1 MDKIHWASDWLA
13 NQHIDERYIEWIALG
28 IDFILL
34 ALLSLIADFLS
45 RRILVSIIHAAVK
58 RSKATWD
65 DYFFEQKVFKGIAH
79 LVPAA
84 IVYNALHYVLSDVP
98 RTIPVFEKIVV
109 VYIIVLLVTLVNR
122 TLRALENWLSQNE
135 KYTNTPVRTISQVV
149 RLLAFFGA
157 GISLISIL
165 TGTSAGAI
173 LGAFAGT
180 TAILILVFQDSIKG
194 LLANFQIH
202 MYDLVKVGDWITFSN
217 YGVDGDVLSI
227 DLTTIKVQNFDK
239 TVSTVPATAFVQDSF
254 VNWRGMSESG
264 SRRIKRNIYIDITS
278 IRHLDKG
285 LMDALIEIDLINP
298 FMIERQKEIDNANS
312 KEPSLGSN
320 LLNGRRQTNIGLYRK
335 YIELYLKNHADINN
349 DFTLMVRQLQP
360 TTEGIPVEVYC
371 FAATTDWSIYEGIM
385 SDIFDHLY
393 AATSH
398 FDLSLYQK
406 PTGSDLRALKSNQ
419 NP

>member
-1 MDKIHWASDWLA
+1 MDKIHWASQWLA
-13 NQHIDERYIEWIALG
+13 NQNIDERYIEWVALG
-28 IDFILL
+28 IDILLL
-34 ALLSLIADFLS
+34 ALLSLVADFVS
-45 RRILVSIIHAAVK
+45 RKILVSAIHSAVK
-58 RSKATWD
+58 RTKATWD

-84 IVYNALHYVLSDVP
+84 IVFTSLTYILSDVP
-98 RTIPVFEKIVV
+98 RMIPYFEKAVI
-109 VYIIVLLVTLVNR
+109 VYILVLVVTVVNR

-135 KYTNTPVRTISQVV
+135 KYTNTPIRTISQVV

-157 GISLISIL
+157 AIALISIL

-202 MYDLVKVGDWITFSN
+202 MYDLVKVGDWITFSK

-227 DLTTIKVQNFDK
+227 DLTTVKVKNFDK

-264 SRRIKRNIYIDITS
+264 ARRIKRNIHIDITS
-278 IRHLDKG
+278 IRHLDEG
-285 LMDALIEIDLINP
+285 LMDALKEIDLIGA
-298 FMIERQKEIDNANS
+298 FMNKRQGEVDTDNANKDIKGAS
-312 KEPSLGSN
+312 

-335 YIELYLKNHADINN
+335 YIEFYLSNHSGINN

-360 TTEGIPVEVYC
+360 TTEGIPIEVYC
-371 FAATTDWSIYEGIM
+371 FTATTEWAVYEGIM

-393 AATSH
+393 AATRH
-398 FDLSLYQK
+398 FDLALYQK
-406 PTGSDLRALKSNQ
+406 PTGADMRAIANK
-419 NP
+419 

>member
-1 MDKIHWASDWLA
+1 MDKIHWASQWLA
-13 NQHIDERYIEWIALG
+13 NQNVDERYIEWVALG
-28 IDFILL
+28 IDVVLL
-34 ALLSLIADFLS
+34 ALLSLLADFIS

-58 RSKATWD
+58 RTKATWD
-65 DYFFEQKVFKGIAH
+65 DYFFEQKVFKGLAH

-84 IVYNALHYVLSDVP
+84 IIFNSLAYILSDVP
-98 RTIPVFEKIVV
+98 RMIPYFEKAVV
-109 VYIIVLLVTLVNR
+109 VYILILVVTVVNR

-135 KYTNTPVRTISQVV
+135 KYTNTPIRTISQVV

-157 GISLISIL
+157 AIALISIL

-202 MYDLVKVGDWITFSN
+202 MYDLVKVGDWITFSK

-227 DLTTIKVQNFDK
+227 DLTTVKVKNFDK

-264 SRRIKRNIYIDITS
+264 ARRIKRNIHIDITS
-278 IRHLDKG
+278 IRHLDEG
-285 LMDALIEIDLINP
+285 LMDALKEIDLIAA
-298 FMIERQKEIDNANS
+298 FMNKRQGEIDNDNAGKDMKGAS
-312 KEPSLGSN
+312 

-335 YIELYLKNHADINN
+335 YIEFYLSNHSGINN

-360 TTEGIPVEVYC
+360 TTEGIPIEVYC
-371 FAATTDWSIYEGIM
+371 FTATTEWAVYEGIM

-393 AATSH
+393 AATRH
-398 FDLSLYQK
+398 FDLALYQK
-406 PTGSDLRALKSNQ
+406 PTGADMRAIANK
-419 NP
+419 

>member
-1 MDKIHWASDWLA
+1 MDKIHWASQWLA
-13 NQHIDERYIEWIALG
+13 NQNVDERYIEWVALG
-28 IDFILL
+28 IDVVLL
-34 ALLSLIADFLS
+34 ALLSLLADFIS

-58 RSKATWD
+58 RTKATWD
-65 DYFFEQKVFKGIAH
+65 DYFFEQKVFKGLAH

-84 IVYNALHYVLSDVP
+84 IVFNSLAYILSDVP
-98 RTIPVFEKIVV
+98 RMIPYFEKAVV
-109 VYIIVLLVTLVNR
+109 VYILILVVTVVNR

-135 KYTNTPVRTISQVV
+135 KYTNTPIRTISQVV
-149 RLLAFFGA
+149 RLLTFFGA
-157 GISLISIL
+157 AIALISIL

-202 MYDLVKVGDWITFSN
+202 MYDLVKVGDWITFSK

-227 DLTTIKVQNFDK
+227 DLTTVKVKNFDK

-264 SRRIKRNIYIDITS
+264 ARRIKRNIHIDITS
-278 IRHLDKG
+278 IRHLDEG
-285 LMDALIEIDLINP
+285 LMDALKEIDLIAA
-298 FMIERQKEIDNANS
+298 FMNKRQGEIDNDNAGKDMKGAS
-312 KEPSLGSN
+312 

-335 YIELYLKNHADINN
+335 YIEFYLSNHSGINN

-360 TTEGIPVEVYC
+360 TTEGIPIEVYC
-371 FAATTDWSIYEGIM
+371 FTATTEWAVYEGIM

-393 AATSH
+393 AATRH
-398 FDLSLYQK
+398 FDLALYQK
-406 PTGSDLRALKSNQ
+406 PTGADMRAIANK
-419 NP
+419 

>member
-1 MDKIHWASDWLA
+1 MDKIHWASQWLA
-13 NQHIDERYIEWIALG
+13 NQNVDERYIEWVALG
-28 IDFILL
+28 IDVVLL
-34 ALLSLIADFLS
+34 ALLSLLADFIS

-58 RSKATWD
+58 RTKATWD
-65 DYFFEQKVFKGIAH
+65 DYFFEQKVFKGLAH

-84 IVYNALHYVLSDVP
+84 IVFNSLAYILSDVP
-98 RTIPVFEKIVV
+98 RMIPYFEKAVV
-109 VYIIVLLVTLVNR
+109 VYILILVVTVINR

-135 KYTNTPVRTISQVV
+135 KYTNTPIRTISQVV

-157 GISLISIL
+157 AIALISIL

-202 MYDLVKVGDWITFSN
+202 MYDLVKVGDWITFSK

-227 DLTTIKVQNFDK
+227 DLTTVKVKNFDK

-264 SRRIKRNIYIDITS
+264 ARRIKRNIHIDITS
-278 IRHLDKG
+278 IRHLDEG
-285 LMDALIEIDLINP
+285 LMDALKEIDLIAA
-298 FMIERQKEIDNANS
+298 FMNKRQGEIDNDNAGKDMKGAS
-312 KEPSLGSN
+312 

-335 YIELYLKNHADINN
+335 YIEFYLSNHSGINN

-360 TTEGIPVEVYC
+360 TTEGIPIEVYC
-371 FAATTDWSIYEGIM
+371 FTATTEWAVYEGIM

-393 AATSH
+393 AATRH
-398 FDLSLYQK
+398 FDLALYQK
-406 PTGSDLRALKSNQ
+406 PTGADMRAIANK
-419 NP
+419 

>member
-1 MDKIHWASDWLA
+1 MDKIHWASQWLA
-13 NQHIDERYIEWIALG
+13 NQNVDERYIEWVALG
-28 IDFILL
+28 IDVVLL
-34 ALLSLIADFLS
+34 ALLSLLADFIS

-58 RSKATWD
+58 RTKATWD
-65 DYFFEQKVFKGIAH
+65 DYFFEQKVFKGLAH

-84 IVYNALHYVLSDVP
+84 IVFNSLAYILSDVP
-98 RTIPVFEKIVV
+98 RMIPYFEKAVV
-109 VYIIVLLVTLVNR
+109 VYTLILVVTVVNR

-135 KYTNTPVRTISQVV
+135 KYTNTPIRTISQVV

-157 GISLISIL
+157 AIALISIL

-202 MYDLVKVGDWITFSN
+202 MYDLVKVGDWITFSK

-227 DLTTIKVQNFDK
+227 DLTTVKVKNFDK

-264 SRRIKRNIYIDITS
+264 ARRIKRNIHIDITS
-278 IRHLDKG
+278 IRHLDEG
-285 LMDALIEIDLINP
+285 LMDALKEIDLIAT
-298 FMIERQKEIDNANS
+298 FMNKRQGEIDNDNAGKDMKGAS
-312 KEPSLGSN
+312 

-335 YIELYLKNHADINN
+335 YIEFYLSNHSGINN

-360 TTEGIPVEVYC
+360 TTEGIPIEVYC
-371 FAATTDWSIYEGIM
+371 FTATTEWAVYEGIM

-393 AATSH
+393 AATRH
-398 FDLSLYQK
+398 FDLALYQK
-406 PTGSDLRALKSNQ
+406 PTGADMRAIANK
-419 NP
+419 

>member
-1 MDKIHWASDWLA
+1 MDKIHWASQWLA
-13 NQHIDERYIEWIALG
+13 NQNVDERYIEWVALG
-28 IDFILL
+28 IDVVLL
-34 ALLSLIADFLS
+34 ALLSLLADFIS

-58 RSKATWD
+58 RTKATWD
-65 DYFFEQKVFKGIAH
+65 AYFFEQKVFKGLAY

-84 IVYNALHYVLSDVP
+84 IVFNSLAYILSDVP
-98 RTIPVFEKIVV
+98 RMIPYFEKAVV
-109 VYIIVLLVTLVNR
+109 VYILILVVTVVNR

-135 KYTNTPVRTISQVV
+135 KYTNTPIRTISQVV

-157 GISLISIL
+157 AIALISIL

-202 MYDLVKVGDWITFSN
+202 MYDLVKVGDWITFSK

-227 DLTTIKVQNFDK
+227 DLTTVKVKNFDK

-264 SRRIKRNIYIDITS
+264 ARRIKRNIHIDITS
-278 IRHLDKG
+278 IRHLDEG
-285 LMDALIEIDLINP
+285 LMDALKEIDLIAA
-298 FMIERQKEIDNANS
+298 FMNKRQGEIDNDNAGKDMKGAS
-312 KEPSLGSN
+312 

-335 YIELYLKNHADINN
+335 YIEFYLSNHSGINN

-360 TTEGIPVEVYC
+360 TTEGIPIEVYC
-371 FAATTDWSIYEGIM
+371 FTATTEWAVYEGIM

-393 AATSH
+393 AATRH
-398 FDLSLYQK
+398 FDLALYQK
-406 PTGSDLRALKSNQ
+406 PTGADMRAIAHK
-419 NP
+419 

>member
-1 MDKIHWASDWLA
+1 MDKIHWASQWLA
-13 NQHIDERYIEWIALG
+13 NQNVDERYIEWIALG
-28 IDFILL
+28 IDVALL
-34 ALLSLIADFLS
+34 ALISLLADFLS

-58 RSKATWD
+58 RTKATWD
-65 DYFFEQKVFKGIAH
+65 DYFFEQKVFKGLAH

-84 IVYNALHYVLSDVP
+84 IVYNSLNYILSDVP
-98 RTIPVFEKIVV
+98 RVIPYFEKAVV
-109 VYIIVLLVTLVNR
+109 IYTLILVVTVINR

-135 KYTNTPVRTISQVV
+135 KYTDTPIRTISQVV
-149 RLLAFFGA
+149 RLLAIFGA
-157 GISLISIL
+157 AISLISIL

-202 MYDLVKVGDWITFSN
+202 MYDLVKVGDWITFSK

-227 DLTTIKVQNFDK
+227 DLTTVKVKNFDK

-264 SRRIKRNIYIDITS
+264 ARRIKRNIHIDITS
-278 IRHLDKG
+278 IRHLDEG
-285 LMDALIEIDLINP
+285 LMDALKEIDLIAP
-298 FMIERQKEIDNANS
+298 FMNERQGQIDQNNAEKNIQGAS
-312 KEPSLGSN
+312 

-335 YIELYLKNHADINN
+335 YIEFYLSHHSGINN

-360 TTEGIPVEVYC
+360 TTEGIPIEVYC
-371 FAATTDWSIYEGIM
+371 FTATTEWAVYEGIM

-393 AATSH
+393 AATRH
-398 FDLSLYQK
+398 FDLALYQK
-406 PTGSDLRALKSNQ
+406 PTGADMRAIATK
-419 NP
+419 

>member
-1 MDKIHWASDWLA
+1 MDKIHWASQWLA
-13 NQHIDERYIEWIALG
+13 NQNIDDRYIEWIALG
-28 IDFILL
+28 IDFLLL

-58 RSKATWD
+58 RTKATWD
-65 DYFFEQKVFKGIAH
+65 DYFFEQKVFKGVAH

-84 IVYNALHYVLSDVP
+84 IVYNSLHYVLSDVP
-98 RTIPVFEKIVV
+98 RMIPIFEKIVV

-157 GISLISIL
+157 AIALISIL

-202 MYDLVKVGDWITFSN
+202 MYDLVKVGDWITFSK

-227 DLTTIKVQNFDK
+227 DLTTVKVQNFDK

-264 SRRIKRNIYIDITS
+264 ARRIKRNIHIDITS
-278 IRHLDKG
+278 IRHLDEG
-285 LMDALIEIDLINP
+285 LMDALMEIDLINP
-298 FMIERQKEIDNANS
+298 FMVNRQKEIDESNS
-312 KEPSLGSN
+312 KKESKGAS

-335 YIELYLKNHADINN
+335 YIEFYLRNHADINN
-349 DFTLMVRQLQP
+349 EFTLMVRQLQP

-371 FAATTDWSIYEGIM
+371 FTATTEWSLYEGIM

-393 AATSH
+393 AATRH

-406 PTGSDLRALKSNQ
+406 PTGADIRAFQAK
-419 NP
+419 

>member
-1 MDKIHWASDWLA
+1 MDKIHWASQWLA
-13 NQHIDERYIEWIALG
+13 NQNVDERYIEWVALG
-28 IDFILL
+28 IDVVLL
-34 ALLSLIADFLS
+34 ALLSLLADFIS

-58 RSKATWD
+58 RTKATWD
-65 DYFFEQKVFKGIAH
+65 DYFFEQKVFKGLAH

-84 IVYNALHYVLSDVP
+84 IVFNSLAYILSDVP
-98 RTIPVFEKIVV
+98 RMIPYFEKAVI
-109 VYIIVLLVTLVNR
+109 VYILILVVTVVNR

-135 KYTNTPVRTISQVV
+135 KYTNTPIRTISQVV

-157 GISLISIL
+157 AIALISIL

-202 MYDLVKVGDWITFSN
+202 MYDLVKVGDWITFSK

-227 DLTTIKVQNFDK
+227 DLTTVKVKNFDK

-264 SRRIKRNIYIDITS
+264 ARRIKRNIHIDITS
-278 IRHLDKG
+278 IRHLDEG
-285 LMDALIEIDLINP
+285 LMDALKEIDLIAA
-298 FMIERQKEIDNANS
+298 FMNKRQGEIDNDNAGKDIKGAS
-312 KEPSLGSN
+312 

-335 YIELYLKNHADINN
+335 YIEFYLSNHNGINN

-360 TTEGIPVEVYC
+360 TTEGIPIEVYC
-371 FAATTDWSIYEGIM
+371 FTATTEWAVYEGIM

-393 AATSH
+393 AATRH
-398 FDLSLYQK
+398 FDLALYQK
-406 PTGSDLRALKSNQ
+406 PTGADMRAIANK
-419 NP
+419 

>member
-1 MDKIHWASDWLA
+1 MDKIHWASQWLA
-13 NQHIDERYIEWIALG
+13 NQNVDPRYIEWIALG
-28 IDFILL
+28 IDVALL
-34 ALLSLIADFLS
+34 ALITLLADFLS

-58 RSKATWD
+58 RTKATWD
-65 DYFFEQKVFKGIAH
+65 DYFFEQKVFKGLAH
-79 LVPAA
+79 LVPAG
-84 IVYNALHYVLSDVP
+84 IVYNSLNYILSDVP
-98 RTIPVFEKIVV
+98 RVIPYFEKAVV
-109 VYIIVLLVTLVNR
+109 IYTLILVVTVVNR

-135 KYTNTPVRTISQVV
+135 KYTNTPIRTISQVV

-157 GISLISIL
+157 TIALISIL

-202 MYDLVKVGDWITFSN
+202 MYDLVKVGDWITFSK

-227 DLTTIKVQNFDK
+227 DLTTVKVKNFDK

-264 SRRIKRNIYIDITS
+264 ARRIKRNIHIDITS
-278 IRHLDKG
+278 IRHLDEG
-285 LMDALIEIDLINP
+285 LMDALKEIDLIAP
-298 FMIERQKEIDNANS
+298 FMNERQGQINQNNS
-312 KEPSLGSN
+312 EKNIQGAS

-335 YIELYLKNHADINN
+335 YIEFYLSNHSGINN

-360 TTEGIPVEVYC
+360 TTEGIPIEVYC
-371 FAATTDWSIYEGIM
+371 FTATTEWGVYEGIM

-393 AATSH
+393 AATRH
-398 FDLSLYQK
+398 FDLALYQK
-406 PTGSDLRALKSNQ
+406 PTGADIRSIATK
-419 NP
+419 

>member
-1 MDKIHWASDWLA
+1 MDKIHWASQWLA
-13 NQHIDERYIEWIALG
+13 NQNIDERYIEWVALG
-28 IDFILL
+28 IDVVLL
-34 ALLSLIADFLS
+34 ALLSLLADFIS

-58 RSKATWD
+58 RTKATWD
-65 DYFFEQKVFKGIAH
+65 DYFFEQKVFKGLAH

-84 IVYNALHYVLSDVP
+84 IVFNSLAYILSDVP
-98 RTIPVFEKIVV
+98 RMIPYFEKSVV
-109 VYIIVLLVTLVNR
+109 VYILILVVTVVNR

-135 KYTNTPVRTISQVV
+135 KYTNTPIRTISQVV

-157 GISLISIL
+157 AIALISIL

-202 MYDLVKVGDWITFSN
+202 MYDLVKVGDWITFSK

-227 DLTTIKVQNFDK
+227 DLTTVKVKNFDK

-264 SRRIKRNIYIDITS
+264 ARRIKRNIHIDITS
-278 IRHLDKG
+278 IRHLDEG
-285 LMDALIEIDLINP
+285 LMDALKEIDLIAA
-298 FMIERQKEIDNANS
+298 FMNKRQGEIDTDNANIDIKGAS
-312 KEPSLGSN
+312 

-335 YIELYLKNHADINN
+335 YIEFYLSNHGGINN

-360 TTEGIPVEVYC
+360 TTEGIPIEVYC
-371 FAATTDWSIYEGIM
+371 FTATTEWAVYEGIM

-393 AATSH
+393 AATRH
-398 FDLSLYQK
+398 FDLALYQK
-406 PTGSDLRALKSNQ
+406 PTGADMRAISGK
-419 NP
+419 

>member
-1 MDKIHWASDWLA
+1 MDKIHWASQWLA
-13 NQHIDERYIEWIALG
+13 NQNVDERYIEWVALG
-28 IDFILL
+28 IDVVLL
-34 ALLSLIADFLS
+34 ALLSLLADFIS

-58 RSKATWD
+58 RTKATWD
-65 DYFFEQKVFKGIAH
+65 DYFFEQKVFKGLAH

-84 IVYNALHYVLSDVP
+84 IVFNSLAYILSDVP
-98 RTIPVFEKIVV
+98 RMIPYFEKAVV
-109 VYIIVLLVTLVNR
+109 VYILVLVVTVVNR

-135 KYTNTPVRTISQVV
+135 KYTNTPIRTISQVV

-157 GISLISIL
+157 AIALISIL

-202 MYDLVKVGDWITFSN
+202 MYDLVKVGDWITFSK

-227 DLTTIKVQNFDK
+227 DLTTVKVKNFDK

-264 SRRIKRNIYIDITS
+264 ARRIKRNIHIDITS
-278 IRHLDKG
+278 IRHLDEG
-285 LMDALIEIDLINP
+285 LMDALKEIDLIAA
-298 FMIERQKEIDNANS
+298 FMNKRQGEIDNDNAGKDMKGAS
-312 KEPSLGSN
+312 

-335 YIELYLKNHADINN
+335 YIEFYLSNHSGINN

-360 TTEGIPVEVYC
+360 TTEGIPIEVYC
-371 FAATTDWSIYEGIM
+371 FTATTEWAVYEGIM

-393 AATSH
+393 AATRH
-398 FDLSLYQK
+398 FDLALYQK
-406 PTGSDLRALKSNQ
+406 PTGADMRAIANK
-419 NP
+419 

>member
-1 MDKIHWASDWLA
+1 MDKIHWASQWLA
-13 NQHIDERYIEWIALG
+13 NQNVDERYIEWVALG
-28 IDFILL
+28 IDVVLL
-34 ALLSLIADFLS
+34 ALLSLLADFIS

-58 RSKATWD
+58 RTKATWD
-65 DYFFEQKVFKGIAH
+65 DYFFEQKVFKGLAH

-84 IVYNALHYVLSDVP
+84 IVFNSLSYILSDVP
-98 RTIPVFEKIVV
+98 RMIPYFEKAVV
-109 VYIIVLLVTLVNR
+109 VYILILVVTVVNR

-135 KYTNTPVRTISQVV
+135 KHTNTPIRTISQVV

-157 GISLISIL
+157 AIALISIL

-202 MYDLVKVGDWITFSN
+202 MYDLVKVGDWITFSK

-227 DLTTIKVQNFDK
+227 DLTTVKVKNFDK

-264 SRRIKRNIYIDITS
+264 ARRIKRNIHIDITS
-278 IRHLDKG
+278 IRHLDEG
-285 LMDALIEIDLINP
+285 LMDALKEIDLIAA
-298 FMIERQKEIDNANS
+298 FMNKRQGEIDDDNAGKDMKGAS
-312 KEPSLGSN
+312 
-320 LLNGRRQTNIGLYRK
+320 LLNGRSQTNIGLYRK
-335 YIELYLKNHADINN
+335 YIELYLSNHGGINN

-360 TTEGIPVEVYC
+360 TTEGIPIEVYC
-371 FAATTDWSIYEGIM
+371 FTATTEWAVYEGIM

-393 AATSH
+393 AATRH
-398 FDLSLYQK
+398 FDLALYQK
-406 PTGSDLRALKSNQ
+406 PTGADMRAITNK
-419 NP
+419 